1 MATID
6 DYENYLLEKSNYFLQ
21 TEHESET
28 ESNGKSNDPDYGI
41 INEDLD
47 NYMDVNEILATYVRI
62 TAEQIFNGYLNK
74 ITTYDPKSMLY
85 ITDKDILSAINRKTL
100 EIHNLLITSYNITI
114 AKELINQTIR
124 RQLKYLAY
132 NK

>member
-21 TEHESET
+21 TEHESEN
-28 ESNGKSNDPDYGI
+28 ESNGKSDDPDYGI

-62 TAEQIFNGYLNK
+62 SAEQIFNGYLNK
-74 ITTYDPKSMLY
+74 ITSYDPKSMLY